1 MRMLNGSCMWW
12 ETAKDDES
20 KYWTT
25 CAGSPEILN
34 ESDSE
39 LAEMCWMVGA
49 EFCPFCGKSIDYL
62 EETEARDEFEA
73 ENEYRTG
80 IRDGLYGY

>member
-12 ETAKDDES
+12 ETVKDDES

-39 LAEMCWMVGA
+39 LAEMCWRERVPHWHQGRA
-49 EFCPFCGKSIDYL
+49 VWL
-62 EETEARDEFEA
+62 LA
-73 ENEYRTG
+73 
-80 IRDGLYGY
+80 